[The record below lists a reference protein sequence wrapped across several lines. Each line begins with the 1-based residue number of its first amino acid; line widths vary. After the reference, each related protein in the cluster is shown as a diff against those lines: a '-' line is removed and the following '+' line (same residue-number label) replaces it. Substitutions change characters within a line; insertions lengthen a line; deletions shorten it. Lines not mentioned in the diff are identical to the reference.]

1 MHCVCI
7 YVFFM
12 NHSSSKDSDL
22 NSDPTGLE
30 ENTTM
35 MSRQLITR
43 HYLPTSPCYTTN
55 YWAANDRIRFPNSVP
70 HSRHR
75 LVVAQWQILTLNP
88 FIVICNSQTF
98 RS

>member
-1 MHCVCI
+1 MHCVFM
-7 YVFFM
+7 YFFM
-12 NHSSSKDSDL
+12 NHSSSNDSDL

-35 MSRQLITR
+35 MSRQY
-43 HYLPTSPCYTTN
+43 HLPTSPCYTTN

-75 LVVAQWQILTLNP
+75 LVVAEWQILALNP